1 MPEADDDNGGA
12 PRYTA
17 DHGRIVVE
25 EELGGLLW
33 RGHQRAPRERQLV
46 VAVKQL
52 AAVSGKAMLESAHRY
67 EVPGIAP
74 LAYLGFADAAAASP
88 ILLAEARPDGIP
100 LAGVV
105 EETGLTEEEVVRV
118 GLALCDTTLAWI
130 AQRGH
135 ATVGFRP
142 ETVYV
147 TGDLPGERTYAGAT
161 PRVFAMIGNAGHD
174 GTFPPPYYGAPLAE
188 SATRTSAHDMTFVIG
203 LVLWFAANGDHAYPH
218 INYIERP
225 RPPFTGPAALA
236 PILDDALRLYDEERL
251 TVADLRAQLATR
263 ARTLNVEA
271 APFPPP
277 GLAD

>member
-1 MPEADDDNGGA
+1 MAKD

-52 AAVSGKAMLESAHRY
+52 AAASGKAMLESAHGY
-67 EVPGIAP
+67 DVPGIAP
-74 LAYLGFADAAAASP
+74 LAYLGSPDAATP
-88 ILLAEARPDGIP
+88 NLVLLAEARPDGLP

-105 EETGLTEEEVVRV
+105 EETGLTEAEIVRL

-130 AQRGH
+130 DKRGH

-147 TGDLPGERTYAGAT
+147 AGDLPGERTYAGAT
-161 PRVFAMIGNAGHD
+161 PRVFAMIGNAGTD
-174 GTFPPPYYGAPLAE
+174 GTFPSAYYGAPLAE
-188 SATRTSAHDMTFVIG
+188 SATRTNAHDMTFVIG
-203 LVLWFAANGDHAYPH
+203 LVLWFAANRDHAYRH
-218 INYIERP
+218 INFIEHR
-225 RPPFTGPAALA
+225 RPPFEGPAALA
-236 PILDDALRLYDEERL
+236 PILEDALRLYDQERL
-251 TVADLRAQLATR
+251 TVADLRAALATL
-263 ARTLNVEA
+263 ATTLNVDA